1 MADLFGN
8 VSRDERQ
15 AIGVQRWVD
24 NKLRGSLVYCTGFGK
39 TRTAIMCMKRFLA
52 KNPGKSVIIVVPT
65 DALQR
70 QWLADLAEQK
80 VPKVYQVLIINT
92 VVRKEWNCDLLILD
106 R

>member
-39 TRTAIMCMKRFLA
+39 TRTAITCMKRFLA
-52 KNPGKSVIIVVPT
+52 KNPGRRIIIVVPT

-70 QWLADLAEQK
+70 QWLSDLTEQQ
-80 VPKVYQVLIINT
+80 VPMVYEVLIINS
-92 VVRKEWNCDLLILD
+92 VVKHEWTCDLLVLD